1 MDQPPTKQFYSWD
14 EYFSLLEELKS
25 NINFEPDVV
34 VSIGKGGSIP
44 GVVLAEHYDTINLN
58 FGVKSYT
65 KHTQSCI
72 EEYQTIDDKNISK
85 KNVLLV
91 DDLTDS
97 GSTLTYVTK
106 KLKRAG
112 CGVLKTACLFL
123 KDKSSYKPDYYV
135 ETIPSKTWIVQ
146 PWEKE

>member
-1 MDQPPTKQFYSWD
+1 
-14 EYFSLLEELKS
+14 LLEELKK
-25 NINFEPDVV
+25 IIDFEPDVI

-44 GVVLAEHYDTINLN
+44 GVVLAEHYSTINLN

-65 KHTQSCI
+65 KYTQSHI
-72 EEYQTIDDKNISK
+72 EEYQTVDNKNINK

-97 GSTLTYVTK
+97 GSTLEYVTE
-106 KLKRAG
+106 KLKNAG
-112 CGVLKTACLFL
+112 CSMLKTACLFL
-123 KDKSSYKPDYYV
+123 KDESSYRPDYYA
-135 ETIPSKTWIVQ
+135 ETVSSTTWIVQ